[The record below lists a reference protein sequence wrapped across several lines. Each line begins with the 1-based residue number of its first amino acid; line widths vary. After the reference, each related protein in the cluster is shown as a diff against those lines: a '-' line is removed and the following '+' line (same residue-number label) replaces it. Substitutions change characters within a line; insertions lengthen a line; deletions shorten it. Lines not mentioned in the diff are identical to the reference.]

1 MPLVTSAPTNRT
13 NVLLIHRDVVDTS
26 KKKQF
31 VDSYGSINFCKV
43 SLTVLSPAGFVANK
57 KNDPSN
63 RKYGNFAIRLLR
75 SFVTGEQKH

>member
-13 NVLLIHRDVVDTS
+13 NVLPIHVVNTS

>member
-13 NVLLIHRDVVDTS
+13 NVLLIHRDVVHTS

-43 SLTVLSPAGFVANK
+43 SLAIVLPAGFVANK
-57 KNDPSN
+57 KTIQVI
-63 RKYGNFAIRLLR
+63 GNMIISLSRCYDR
-75 SFVTGEQKH
+75 S

>member
-13 NVLLIHRDVVDTS
+13 NVLLIHRDVVHTS

-43 SLTVLSPAGFVANK
+43 SLAIVLPAGFVANK
-57 KNDPSN
+57 KTIQVI
-63 RKYGNFAIRLLR
+63 GNMIISLSLCYDR
-75 SFVTGEQKH
+75 S

>member
-13 NVLLIHRDVVDTS
+13 NVLLIHRDVVHTS

-43 SLTVLSPAGFVANK
+43 SLAIVLPAGFVANK
-57 KNDPSN
+57 KTIQVIENMIISLSLCYD
-63 RKYGNFAIRLLR
+63 R
-75 SFVTGEQKH
+75 S

>member
-13 NVLLIHRDVVDTS
+13 NVLLIHVVNTS

-57 KNDPSN
+57 KNDSSN
-63 RKYGNFAIRLLR
+63 RKYGNFAITLLR
-75 SFVTGEQKH
+75 SFVTDEQKH